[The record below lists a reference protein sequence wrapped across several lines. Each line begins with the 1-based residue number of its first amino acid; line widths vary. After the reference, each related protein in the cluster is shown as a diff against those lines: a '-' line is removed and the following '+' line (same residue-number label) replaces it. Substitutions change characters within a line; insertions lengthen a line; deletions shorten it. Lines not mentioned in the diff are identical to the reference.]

1 MAKSNGIVCFGEL
14 LLRLNSPGNE
24 CLLQTPRLDVFIG
37 GAEANV
43 AVSLSRLGHTAKM
56 VSRLPASSVGEAAR
70 AELRKHAV
78 DVSTIEMVKASRMGL
93 YYLASGNGLR
103 PSEVIYDRADSA
115 FALGGAEDYH
125 WPSLLKGAAWLHVS
139 GITPALGAKP
149 AQACLA
155 AVTAARRLGMQVSF
169 DGNYRQQLWARR
181 QHRGK
186 EVLGDILRLA
196 TLAFVNERDIA
207 LMLGQSFDSED
218 QEGNMRAASAA
229 AFGACPALERICFTR
244 REANSASRM
253 QYSAFMHTRSR
264 IYRSKSYQL
273 DVIADRV
280 GTGDAFAAGVLHGLM
295 TKQGNQAALDFG
307 TAAAVLKHSIPGD
320 FNLATAEQI
329 AHLAGDGSL
338 DIRR

>member
-1 MAKSNGIVCFGEL
+1 MAKLNGIVCFGEL

-24 CLLQTPRLDVFIG
+24 CLLQTPRLEVFIG

-43 AVSLSRLGHTAKM
+43 AVSLSRLGHQAKM
-56 VSRLPASSVGEAAR
+56 VSRLPASSVGESVR

-78 DVSTIEMVKASRMGL
+78 EVSAVQTANGRMGL

-115 FALGGAEDYH
+115 FALGGADDYA
-125 WPSLLKGAAWLHVS
+125 WPALLKGATWLHVS
-139 GITPALGAKP
+139 GVSPALGQKP

-155 AVTAARRLGMQVSF
+155 AVVAARRMGMQVSF
-169 DGNYRQQLWARR
+169 DGNYREQLWARR

-186 EVLGDILRLA
+186 EVLGEILRHA

-207 LMLGQSFDSED
+207 LMLGQAFASGD
-218 QEGNMRAASAA
+218 QEENARAASAA
-229 AFGACPALERICFTR
+229 AFDACPALERICFSR
-244 REANSASRM
+244 RQADSASR
-253 QYSAFMHTRSR
+253 QHYAAFMHTRNR
-264 IYRSKSYQL
+264 IFRSKSYLL
-273 DVIADRV
+273 DVVADRV

-295 TKQGNQAALDFG
+295 TKRSNQASLDFG

-320 FNLATAEQI
+320 VNLATAEQI